1 MNKALVFAGIAV
13 VVISKVIVLKS
24 ILIDSPAY
32 QRCLSDGSS
41 TVAQAACG
49 TDPFVYFIIGW
60 FVTVGGFI
68 LLIFGLRMPTTRSIS
83 R

>member
-24 ILIDSPAY
+24 ALVDLSAY
-32 QRCLSDGSS
+32 QRCISDEHVSF
-41 TVAQAACG
+41 AQSCG
-49 TDPFVYFIIGW
+49 TDPFVYFVLGW

-68 LLIFGLRMPTTRSIS
+68 LLVFGLKMPATRSIS

>member
-1 MNKALVFAGIAV
+1 MNKALVFAGIV
-13 VVISKVIVLKS
+13 VVAVSKFIVLKS

-32 QRCLSDGSS
+32 QRCVSDAPAVS
-41 TVAQAACG
+41 QACG
-49 TDPFVYFIIGW
+49 TDPFAYFILGW

-68 LLIFGLRMPTTRSIS
+68 LLVFGLRMPAAKSIS

>member
-13 VVISKVIVLKS
+13 AAISKFIIVKS

-32 QRCLSDGSS
+32 ERCLSDGPG
-41 TVAQAACG
+41 VAQACG
-49 TDPFVYFIIGW
+49 ADPFAYFVMGW
-60 FVTVGGFI
+60 FVTVGGYI
-68 LLIFGLRMPTTRSIS
+68 LLVFGLKMPATRSIS